1 MSIEVRV
8 AAQTGSGAASSA
20 VPRLE
25 PRASGWQFSGMAE
38 DWTRAALQRI
48 ADQVGTPF
56 YLYDAKTLQSRI
68 QAIRGITAGEGLR
81 ARYAMKACSAAK
93 VLEAIAQAG
102 VWIDAVSGNEV
113 LRARRAGFA
122 MGNEPPVV
130 MLTTDVFRDNALAV
144 VREQQVLPNIGS
156 PGMVREL
163 AGAGYRGPIGLR
175 VNPGFGH
182 GHVQA
187 CDTGGPSSKHGLW
200 LDDVSPAAQA
210 ARRAGMSVVLLHAHV
225 GSGPQIDELY
235 ANLQRLTHFFAEL
248 LVEFPDCRAVN
259 LGGGIPHPYRDPSR
273 APDLGPLATLLERAR
288 ALFSERAARPIRVE
302 IEPGRFFIAPA
313 ATLVARV
320 ADVKYTRSND
330 KGRGHGFIMVD
341 AGFCDLVR
349 PAMYGSFHRIS
360 VVSDEPGAEAPFA
373 VAGPL
378 CESGDV
384 FTRDA
389 SELIEPR
396 RLPEPRPGDFVLLHD
411 AGAYGAAMS
420 SNYNSLGRVP
430 QVWLEN
436 GAVYRMSRRETIED
450 LLRTECFERLP

>member
-1 MSIEVRV
+1 
-8 AAQTGSGAASSA
+8 
-20 VPRLE
+20 
-25 PRASGWQFSGMAE
+25 MAE
-38 DWTRAALQRI
+38 HWTRAALRRI

-56 YLYDAKTLQSRI
+56 YLYDAATLRARI
-68 QAIRGITAGEGLR
+68 GAIREVAAGEGLQ

-93 VLEAIAQAG
+93 VLEEIARAG

-113 LRARRAGFA
+113 LRARRAGFP
-122 MGNEPPVV
+122 MGAEPPVV
-130 MLTTDVFRDNALAV
+130 LLTTDVFRDNALAV
-144 VREQQVLPNIGS
+144 VRDERVLPNVGS

-163 AGAGYRGPIGLR
+163 ADAGYRGPIGLR
-175 VNPGFGH
+175 VNPGF
-182 GHVQA
+182 
-187 CDTGGPSSKHGLW
+187 
-200 LDDVSPAAQA
+200 AQA
-210 ARRAGMSVVLLHAHV
+210 ARRAGMSIVLLHAHV

-235 ANLQRLTHFFAEL
+235 ANLQRLAHFFAGL
-248 LVEFPDCRAVN
+248 LAEFPDCRAIN
-259 LGGGIPHPYRDPSR
+259 LGGGIPHSYRDP
-273 APDLGPLATLLERAR
+273 AWTPDLVPLRKLIEGAR
-288 ALFSERAARPIRVE
+288 ASFSERAGRPIRVE

-360 VVSDEPGAEAPFA
+360 VVSEEPGPEAPFA

-389 SELIEPR
+389 AELIEPR
-396 RLPEPRPGDFVLLHD
+396 SLPTPQAGDFVLLHD

-430 QVWLEN
+430 QVWVEN
-436 GAVYRMSRRETIED
+436 GAAYRMSRRETVED
-450 LLRTECFERLP
+450 LMRTECFERLS

>member
-1 MSIEVRV
+1 
-8 AAQTGSGAASSA
+8 
-20 VPRLE
+20 
-25 PRASGWQFSGMAE
+25 MAE
-38 DWTRAALQRI
+38 HWTRAALRRI

-56 YLYDAKTLQSRI
+56 YLYDAATLRARI
-68 QAIRGITAGEGLR
+68 GAIREVAAGEGLQ

-93 VLEAIAQAG
+93 VLEEIARAG

-113 LRARRAGFA
+113 LRARRAGFP
-122 MGNEPPVV
+122 MGAEPPVV
-130 MLTTDVFRDNALAV
+130 LLTTDVFRDNALAV
-144 VREQQVLPNIGS
+144 VRDERVLPNVGS

-163 AGAGYRGPIGLR
+163 ADAGYRGPIGLR

-200 LDDVSPAAQA
+200 LDDLAPAAQA
-210 ARRAGMSVVLLHAHV
+210 ARRAGMSIVLLHAHV

-235 ANLQRLTHFFAEL
+235 ANLQRLAHFFAGL
-248 LVEFPDCRAVN
+248 LAEFPDCRAIN
-259 LGGGIPHPYRDPSR
+259 LGGGIPHSYRDP
-273 APDLGPLATLLERAR
+273 AWTPDLVPLRKLIEGAR
-288 ALFSERAARPIRVE
+288 ASFSERAGRPIRVE

-360 VVSDEPGAEAPFA
+360 VVSEEPGPEAPFA

-389 SELIEPR
+389 AELIEPR
-396 RLPEPRPGDFVLLHD
+396 SLPTPQAGDFVLLHD

-430 QVWLEN
+430 QVWVEN
-436 GAVYRMSRRETIED
+436 GAAYRMSRRETVED
-450 LLRTECFERLP
+450 LMRTECFERLS